1 MLALASPALA
11 VESLWA
17 PVSRSACCSPSSS
30 CTRAMWLRL
39 PGKCQGVLACWVRD
53 QITNPTLLTWLPV
66 PGRFEKLAQD
76 RKKQL
81 EILQLAQAQGLDPP
95 SHHFE
100 LKTFQTVRCQS
111 LRETGSVQG

>member
-1 MLALASPALA
+1 MPGPELECRWGAANEPCPAD
-11 VESLWA
+11 VH
-17 PVSRSACCSPSSS
+17 
-30 CTRAMWLRL
+30 M
-39 PGKCQGVLACWVRD
+39 D
-53 QITNPTLLTWLPV
+53 
-66 PGRFEKLAQD
+66 PGRFEKLAHD

-111 LRETGSVQG
+111 PWET

>member
-1 MLALASPALA
+1 MSPAML
-11 VESLWA
+11 
-17 PVSRSACCSPSSS
+17 R
-30 CTRAMWLRL
+30 CT
-39 PGKCQGVLACWVRD
+39 
-53 QITNPTLLTWLPV
+53 PV
-66 PGRFEKLAQD
+66 PVRFENLAQD

-111 LRETGSVQG
+111 LRETVAPGRDWARSWEPGVET

>member
-1 MLALASPALA
+1 MQGWGY
-11 VESLWA
+11 SLWGGEQEVSTA
-17 PVSRSACCSPSSS
+17 ALMCTPFPV
-30 CTRAMWLRL
+30 
-39 PGKCQGVLACWVRD
+39 
-53 QITNPTLLTWLPV
+53 
-66 PGRFEKLAQD
+66 RFEKLAQD

-111 LRETGSVQG
+111 LRETVAPCRTGQEAGSQGWRLRSLE

>member
-1 MLALASPALA
+1 MSPAILMGPPI
-11 VESLWA
+11 
-17 PVSRSACCSPSSS
+17 PV
-30 CTRAMWLRL
+30 
-39 PGKCQGVLACWVRD
+39 
-53 QITNPTLLTWLPV
+53 
-66 PGRFEKLAQD
+66 RFENLAQD

-111 LRETGSVQG
+111 PSETVAPCWDRTGEELGVVVRMGKAQSCGGCRRNSRLGGHVGLRSVYRLC

>member
-1 MLALASPALA
+1 M
-11 VESLWA
+11 SLPLLMCVPF
-17 PVSRSACCSPSSS
+17 PV
-30 CTRAMWLRL
+30 
-39 PGKCQGVLACWVRD
+39 
-53 QITNPTLLTWLPV
+53 
-66 PGRFEKLAQD
+66 RFEKLAQD

-111 LRETGSVQG
+111 LRGTVVLCRDRARGWELRLETLH